1 MKYAPARC
9 SHISDRGFSLYAG
22 RLERFLYSRTAFL
35 IGFTGMRLVDLL
47 PINED
52 GRHVV
57 VILGKWSCLFRLT
70 GLFDNGIKL
79 RNEHTPKIIL
89 HEEFISSRR
98 EDFIDDVFHSM
109 PNRR

>member
-1 MKYAPARC
+1 MK
-9 SHISDRGFSLYAG
+9 S
-22 RLERFLYSRTAFL
+22 
-35 IGFTGMRLVDLL
+35 
-47 PINED
+47 
-52 GRHVV
+52 
-57 VILGKWSCLFRLT
+57 
-70 GLFDNGIKL
+70 NGIKL

>member
-1 MKYAPARC
+1 MIVTWLA
-9 SHISDRGFSLYAG
+9 FVFESLFLGVVYDFFQMVVREMFCGNGMG
-22 RLERFLYSRTAFL
+22 RYL
-35 IGFTGMRLVDLL
+35 
-47 PINED
+47 
-52 GRHVV
+52 
-57 VILGKWSCLFRLT
+57 
-70 GLFDNGIKL
+70 NGIKL